1 MTAPIVRA
9 DGQGALDEA
18 VRRLLADDL
27 IVVPTDTVYGVAA
40 HGLREAAV
48 AKLYD
53 AKLRPR
59 GKAIPLLLA
68 DPGDVDA
75 VGVNIGALARR
86 LMARYWPGAM
96 TVVIPARPGLP
107 PSLTAGGATVAVRIP
122 DCDVTRALIRGLGV
136 PLAATSANLSGV
148 EPAVTAFDAA
158 AMLGDAVALILD
170 NGRSPG
176 GAASTVVDATV
187 SPPRVLR
194 PGPLTLDPDLI
205 ASA

>member
-9 DGQGALDEA
+9 DEPGALDEA
-18 VRRLLADDL
+18 VRRLLANDL

-59 GKAIPLLLA
+59 DKAIPLLLA
-68 DPGDVDA
+68 DPGDVDS
-75 VGVNIGALARR
+75 VGVNIGALART
-86 LMARYWPGAM
+86 LMARYWPGAL
-96 TVVIPARPGLP
+96 TVVIPARADLP
-107 PSLTAGGATVAVRIP
+107 RSLTAGGDTVAVRIP
-122 DCDVTRALIRGLGV
+122 DCAVTRALIRALEA
-136 PLAATSANLSGV
+136 PLAATSANLSGAR
-148 EPAVTAFDAA
+148 PALTALDAA
-158 AMLGDAVALILD
+158 AMLGDVVSLILD

-176 GAASTVVDATV
+176 GEASTVVDATV

-194 PGPLTLDPDLI
+194 PGPLTLDPDLVQR
-205 ASA
+205 S

>member
-1 MTAPIVRA
+1 MPPVIRA
-9 DGQGALDEA
+9 DAPGALDEA
-18 VRRLLADDL
+18 VGALLADKL

-59 GKAIPLLLA
+59 DKAIPLLLA
-68 DPGDVDA
+68 DPADVVQ
-75 VGVNIGALARR
+75 VGVDIGDLARE
-86 LMARYWPGAM
+86 LMARYWPGAL
-96 TVVIPARPGLP
+96 TVVIPARPELP
-107 PSLTAGGATVAVRIP
+107 PSLTAGGNTVAVRIP
-122 DCDVTRALIRGLGV
+122 DCDVTRALIRALGA

-148 EPAVTAFDAA
+148 SPALTAAEAA

-176 GAASTVVDATV
+176 GEASTVVDATV
-187 SPPRVLR
+187 SPPRILR
-194 PGPLTLDPDLI
+194 PGPLTLDPDLV
-205 ASA
+205 SHP